1 MFRWIWIL
9 SLVGTAVGQPTLIV
23 KNGRVWTGSPQR
35 PWVSAV
41 AVTGKTITAIGGD
54 EVARAAGPKTRVI
67 DVGGKFVMPGF
78 NDAHLHLLEGARGL
92 REVDLTG
99 ACTMEEMQRRI
110 REYAER
116 NPQAE
121 WILGTGWQYTC
132 FADDRRARKEDLDA
146 AVRDRPAFLRAYDGH
161 AGWANSR
168 ALRIGEV
175 GRADFSGF
183 GEVERDALTGEPTG
197 YLKEKAMSLVE
208 RHIPEPTREAK
219 LRALEEGFRLAT
231 SLGITSMQMAGGS
244 REELELFD
252 ELRRK
257 GKQTARVSYAISV
270 ERRDAPLNDYAA
282 LRRQYSDAM
291 LRVSGIKIMLDG
303 VIEGYTAAMLQPY
316 SGRGNQRGETKWTVE
331 DFNEMCVR
339 ADRLGLQI
347 ATHAIGDRAVRMA
360 LDAYEI
366 AVRRNGLRFH
376 QTRTDRRF
384 RIEHIETVSATDVPR
399 FAQIGVIASMQPIH
413 ADPDTV
419 EVWARAVGPSR
430 LPRAFAWRE
439 LQRAEARVTF
449 GSDWPACISFDP
461 MRGLHSAVNRRTVD
475 GRPEGGWVANQALT
489 VEAALQAYTG
499 AGAVA
504 SYEESEKGKLLPG
517 MWADLVVLS
526 QDPFRIEPMKL
537 HETRVLTTIFDGRV
551 VYSRR

>member
-9 SLVGTAVGQPTLIV
+9 SLVGAAVGQPTLIV

-54 EVARAAGPKTRVI
+54 ELARAAGPKTRVI
-67 DVGGKFVMPGF
+67 DAGGKFVMPGF

-99 ACTMEEMQRRI
+99 ACTMDEMQRRI

-168 ALRIGEV
+168 ALRLAEV
-175 GRADFSGF
+175 GRADFRGF

-197 YLKEKAMSLVE
+197 YLKENAMSLVE
-208 RHIPEPTREAK
+208 RHIPEPTRQAK
-219 LRALEEGFRLAT
+219 LRTLEEGFRLAT
-231 SLGITSMQMAGGS
+231 SLGITSMQIAGGS
-244 REELELFD
+244 QEELELFD

-270 ERRDAPLNDYAA
+270 ERREAPLNDYAA

-316 SGRGNQRGETKWTVE
+316 AGRGNQRGETKWTVE

-347 ATHAIGDRAVRMA
+347 ATHAIGDRAVRVA
-360 LDAYEI
+360 LDGYEN

-384 RIEHIETVSATDVPR
+384 RIEHIETVSALDVPR
-399 FAQIGVIASMQPIH
+399 FGQIGVIASMQPIH

-419 EVWARAVGPSR
+419 DVWARAVGPSR

-439 LQRAEARVTF
+439 LQRAGARVTF

-461 MRGLHSAVNRRTVD
+461 IRGLHSAVNRRTVD

-526 QDPFRIEPMKL
+526 QDPFRVDPMKL
-537 HETRVLTTIFDGRV
+537 HETRVLTTVFDGRV